1 MADSEIEQL
10 MRATRQGGSSEVSE
24 KEREMEQIRQE
35 NLDRVLDKDARQR
48 LGTIKMVKPE
58 KARKVEDA
66 ILRMAQVGQ
75 IRSKITEEQLKGI
88 LDQFNETQAKQDMKI
103 VYNRK
108 GFEDSDDE
116 EYDLTKNDPKQTSL
130 QELVQQL
137 KVLQLQLTHCHSA
150 HECAKTYPEI
160 GSLLT
165 TLARSRAVACSS
177 EVSCAMLGAAMEY
190 SKVAQSGVY
199 ANKKAQ
205 IWFSHLLQ
213 TQLRILGRNHSCIYE
228 LDDFV
233 LVSDELT
240 SQRYALQHLAKL
252 ISTESV
258 RWDSRMKE
266 EMWDMVFN
274 ACCGG
279 DRIRLW
285 RRLEMARAQLVLHL
299 LQSQE
304 QDRLGV
310 ESKTKTFTDSIMA
323 SRELAQQMVEDI
335 AQLVLETRSKRV
347 ELEDQTDCD
356 VVELFGSASSE
367 QSRLWQQWHLIVQIQ
382 GLPPVAVLAVWL
394 RIIAVAS
401 TDFAFSLLSRYFACK
416 TGDSRMAKE
425 RAVALDVAAFVW
437 SPLSA
442 GTRAWDGVLSEWRRR
457 IAC

>member
-1 MADSEIEQL
+1 
-10 MRATRQGGSSEVSE
+10 
-24 KEREMEQIRQE
+24 
-35 NLDRVLDKDARQR
+35 
-48 LGTIKMVKPE
+48 
-58 KARKVEDA
+58 
-66 ILRMAQVGQ
+66 
-75 IRSKITEEQLKGI
+75 
-88 LDQFNETQAKQDMKI
+88 
-103 VYNRK
+103 
-108 GFEDSDDE
+108 
-116 EYDLTKNDPKQTSL
+116 
-130 QELVQQL
+130 
-137 KVLQLQLTHCHSA
+137 
-150 HECAKTYPEI
+150 
-160 GSLLT
+160 
-165 TLARSRAVACSS
+165 
-177 EVSCAMLGAAMEY
+177 MLGAAMEY

-279 DRIRLW
+279 DRIRLLQYFVPVLDECGW
-285 RRLEMARAQLVLHL
+285 TQLGRHELVCSYSVLILTQLPIEQAQRQAVEETGNG
-299 LQSQE
+299 SCTT
-304 QDRLGV
+304 GV

-347 ELEDQTDCD
+347 VQELEDQTDCD

-367 QSRLWQQWHLIVQIQ
+367 QSRLWQQWHLIVQTQ